1 MKRLSATARSC
12 AARAVQ
18 LRVLTARPSSPSP
31 KTRSI
36 VDINTL
42 PAGARG
48 LVDAN
53 IFIYHLAD
61 ASPDCTNFI
70 DRARRGRLRSICDDD
85 HHRRSAASS
94 LSDYITEVED
104 LLLLPFS
111 IVEAA
116 PADIKASH
124 ALRQAHGLFVN
135 DSINLACAAR
145 FGITD
150 VVTHDSD
157 FARVALINV
166 WSPTD
171 I

>member
-1 MKRLSATARSC
+1 MALAF
-12 AARAVQ
+12 
-18 LRVLTARPSSPSP
+18 
-31 KTRSI
+31 
-36 VDINTL
+36 
-42 PAGARG
+42 
-48 LVDAN
+48 VDAN

-70 DRARRGRLRSICDDD
+70 DRVGAGLVEAYATTTIIAEVL
-85 HHRRSAASS
+85 HRRMMAEALAKGIITAGQPLKKLKADPSLITG
-94 LSDYITEVED
+94 LSDYIVEVED

-124 ALRQAHGLFVN
+124 ALRQTHGMFVN

-157 FARVALINV
+157 FARVAGINV
-166 WSPTD
+166 WAPTD